1 MAEPES
7 PEPAGPESGTG
18 PAGADPGPEVVV
30 RLRGVSVHTHH
41 GVGEAEREVGQRMVF
56 DLDLTLAGC
65 EATETDELAGTVDYA
80 EVTALLVN
88 AATERSYLT
97 LERLTGVIADRVMSR
112 FELSRV
118 RVRAT
123 KPEPPIP
130 VEMDGAAVELT
141 LGRPPGAAAE

>member
-1 MAEPES
+1 MSEAS
-7 PEPAGPESGTG
+7 FSDSA
-18 PAGADPGPEVVV
+18 APGPEAVYGQEVVV
-30 RLRGVSVHTHH
+30 QLRGVSIHTHH

-65 EATETDELAGTVDYA
+65 EAADTDDLAGTVDYA

-97 LERLTGVIADRVMSR
+97 LERLTRVIADRIMAR
-112 FELSRV
+112 FELTRV
-118 RVRAT
+118 RVRAS

-130 VEMDGAAVELT
+130 VDMDGAAVDLT
-141 LGRPPGAAAE
+141 LERAGD